1 MEDLFNS
8 SNQYFPDYQCIP
20 FHIHACILYTCR
32 RFFKVPDK
40 PMAFNAMAFENV
52 IAMIPEFTLQLTFII
67 SQNVVA
73 VIIKIFATL
82 PSINC
87 CVEVNLEETSAK

>member
-8 SNQYFPDYQCIP
+8 TSQYFPDYQCIP
-20 FHIHACILYTCR
+20 FHIHVCMLCTCR

-40 PMAFNAMAFENV
+40 PVAFNAMVFENV
-52 IAMIPEFTLQLTFII
+52 IAMIPEFTLRLTFII
-67 SQNVVA
+67 SQNIVA
-73 VIIKIFATL
+73 GIIKIFATL